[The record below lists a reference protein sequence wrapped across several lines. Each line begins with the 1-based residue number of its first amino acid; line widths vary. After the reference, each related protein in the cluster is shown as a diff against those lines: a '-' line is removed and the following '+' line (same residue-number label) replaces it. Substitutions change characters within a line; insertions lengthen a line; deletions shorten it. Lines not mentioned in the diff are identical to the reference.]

1 MLIKMLIINVNRQ
14 STCKIDIPSAY
25 IMIVKGRDVNK
36 IWGSTSD
43 FENLI
48 RLRSPVLNENP
59 RGLGSM
65 DEKTNQPACKI
76 TPGVIIR

>member
-1 MLIKMLIINVNRQ
+1 
-14 STCKIDIPSAY
+14 
-25 IMIVKGRDVNK
+25 MIVKGRDVNK

>member
-14 STCKIDIPSAY
+14 STCKIDIPSVY
-25 IMIVKGRDVNK
+25 IMIVRGRGVDK